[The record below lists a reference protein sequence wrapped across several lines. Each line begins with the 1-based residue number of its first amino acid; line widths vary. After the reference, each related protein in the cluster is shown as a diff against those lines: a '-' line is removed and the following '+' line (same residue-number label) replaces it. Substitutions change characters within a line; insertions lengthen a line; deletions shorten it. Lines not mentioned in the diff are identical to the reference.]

1 MGEYIS
7 AAMTPQR
14 APSTSTIRTKLNC
27 YSSLSLSLS
36 AVVLKGIHFSFF
48 REKLLIPRKCRDTA
62 TMPLGRLFKYEISN
76 EMYKYIYIYIFDQS
90 FCAFR
95 YEGMNI

>member
-1 MGEYIS
+1 MGGYIS

-14 APSTSTIRTKLNC
+14 APSTSTIRKLDC
-27 YSSLSLSLS
+27 YRLSLSLSLS

-62 TMPLGRLFKYEISN
+62 TAPNKLGCLFKYEISN
-76 EMYKYIYIYIFDQS
+76 EMYIYIHIFS
-90 FCAFR
+90 TKVPVLFVMR
-95 YEGMNI
+95 E